1 MRLGTAC
8 RTVFVPRYPEYFVV
22 LCGAFLWL
30 VGICASAISASVTI
44 PVQIKRALLIISPV
58 FNFVNE
64 NTGRSLKL
72 RWPRDCLPPAFR
84 RLTVT
89 A

>member
-1 MRLGTAC
+1 M
-8 RTVFVPRYPEYFVV
+8 PPYPEYFVV

-30 VGICASAISASVTI
+30 IGICASAINASVTI
-44 PVQIKRALLIISPV
+44 PVQIKGALLIISRV

-72 RWPRDCLPPAFR
+72 RWLRDCLRFALR
-84 RLTVT
+84 RPTVT